1 MKILIVDDETPIREW
16 IQFSIERGGN
26 PEFEIAAVAE
36 NGNEAYELAL
46 KHQPDVV
53 ITDIK
58 MPGMDGIELM
68 KKVLEVRPYTSFVI
82 LTNYAEFSY
91 AREAVTY
98 GAKKYLLK
106 SELRGRDILG
116 ALEEIRVE
124 IENTAGNKEKDHYS
138 NGYLDIFDCYY
149 NLENREFLDEFWRRH
164 HLNTEEFYL
173 VRCV

>member
-124 IENTAGNKEKDHYS
+124 IENTWRTGN
-138 NGYLDIFDCYY
+138 
-149 NLENREFLDEFWRRH
+149 FWM
-164 HLNTEEFYL
+164 NSGGGIT
-173 VRCV
+173 